1 MKKITQFFRE
11 HKFAT
16 IALTIL
22 VAVVL
27 HLVGKETGHDANYQL
42 DFAGA
47 AAVCLTD
54 AEKNGL
60 TENEQ
65 KVVLAV
71 KKLTVDLKAQVDS
84 GKVSKEEVNAI
95 IGGFKKEFDEG
106 TLKELKAKMDEI
118 EEAAK
123 KQGISLASLSAKI
136 SGNDVGTKTIAD
148 QLKADEAE
156 LQTIH
161 RNGVGVKQYLVTLNS
176 KGEFVM
182 KPHNEAK
189 AAGPHASVADVG
201 TSGNAASIAQSLDA
215 ATLLRMGGQAPIVS
229 QFRNTPWLFNLCNL
243 ISQSF
248 ANPFAIWY
256 EEDEK
261 VGSSSNVAEGGAKP
275 QVQYKYTLKSS
286 TYNKEAML
294 VSFSDEFSLDFQRLQ
309 EDILGKT
316 RVDLINRINSAVLS
330 RVISNAT
337 AYTPSTAFGTVPDA
351 NEFDAIAAMAAQVEN
366 ATFATMANA
375 AVMSTFKKHK
385 LGLLKN
391 SQGSY
396 LNPPAS
402 LSNIGFVGNPD
413 MDGDNVLV
421 GDFMNYNIILRGGM
435 IIKVGYNGTDFANN
449 MFSTV
454 VEQYYYDYI
463 SNIRKKAIVKGPDF
477 ATVVAAITPA

>member
-1 MKKITQFFRE
+1 M
-11 HKFAT
+11 
-16 IALTIL
+16 LL
-22 VAVVL
+22 LSVVL
-27 HLVGKETGHDANYQL
+27 FLVGKDTDNSHAAHIAEV
-42 DFAGA
+42 AGA
-47 AAVCLTD
+47 ISLTD
-54 AEKNGL
+54 SEKAGL
-60 TENEQ
+60 TDQEQ

-71 KKLTVDLKAQVDS
+71 KKLTIDLKKQVDE
-84 GKVSKEEVNAI
+84 GKVSKEEVNAL
-95 IGGFKKEFDEG
+95 IGGFKKELGDSTF
-106 TLKELKAKMDEI
+106 KELKEKMSEI
-118 EEAAK
+118 EESAK
-123 KQGISLASLSAKI
+123 KQGITLNELSAKL

-156 LQTIH
+156 LQTIY
-161 RNGVGVKQYLVTLNS
+161 RNGVGVKQYLLTLNS

-182 KPHNEAK
+182 KPHNEIK

-215 ATLLRMGGQAPIVS
+215 ATLLRMGSQAPIVS

-248 ANPFAIWY
+248 TNPFAIWY
-256 EEDEK
+256 EEEEK
-261 VGSSSNVAEGGAKP
+261 VGASANVAEGAAKP

-309 EDILGKT
+309 EDILGKS
-316 RVDLINRINSAVLS
+316 RVDLINRINSAILS

-337 AYTPSTAFGTVPDA
+337 TYSPSTAFGTVPGA

-391 SQGSY
+391 TQGSY

-413 MDGDNVLV
+413 MDGDSVLV

-435 IIKVGYNGTDFANN
+435 IVKVGYNGNDFANN

-454 VEQYYYDYI
+454 VEQYYFDYI
-463 SNIRKKAIVKGPDF
+463 SNVRKKAIVKGPDF
-477 ATVVAAITPA
+477 ATVVTAITPA